1 MLTTTLPGR
10 EAFQRLAQ
18 QFAKAQRQAASGN
31 FGRGGAGGSGGPG
44 GAKGFL
50 AGSGA
55 LVALAVGGIAINQS
69 LFNGMFRF
77 QGSIRFLLTHRH
89 CDLAVD
95 GGHRAIKYTRLNGI
109 SPTIYPEG
117 THFVV
122 CSPHIWENWLLISDF
137 PMSF

>member
-1 MLTTTLPGR
+1 MTILPTNREISPGR

-18 QFAKAQRQAASGN
+18 QFAKAQRQAATGN

-50 AGSGA
+50 AGSGL

-77 QGSIRFLLTHRH
+77 KGSIRLYAYSLTSRF
-89 CDLAVD
+89 CS
-95 GGHRAIKYTRLNGI
+95 RWW
-109 SPTIYPEG
+109 SPSYQVHEVEWYQLHNLPRRNTLCGMFASYP
-117 THFVV
+117 
-122 CSPHIWENWLLISDF
+122 
-137 PMSF
+137 